1 MSGLKSTNN
10 NHLSLKIV
18 KNLFQVLDTFYF
30 EDIGEVSTLKKSGLQ
45 LVMHTGGR
53 VLLTTPKAGKAIKT
67 WSVGQCT
74 KQFNLAKINNKFLLY
89 LGIFEIL
96 HFYSTSVHHP
106 LSPPL
111 VLKPKKSQNR
121 FLNVCLGAEIGSKKL
136 PKFYYDF
143 SSSFNTSH
151 NINTKE
157 LIFCMNAA

>member
-67 WSVGQCT
+67 
-74 KQFNLAKINNKFLLY
+74 
-89 LGIFEIL
+89 
-96 HFYSTSVHHP
+96 
-106 LSPPL
+106 
-111 VLKPKKSQNR
+111 
-121 FLNVCLGAEIGSKKL
+121 
-136 PKFYYDF
+136 
-143 SSSFNTSH
+143 
-151 NINTKE
+151 
-157 LIFCMNAA
+157 